1 MIYTYIYM
9 YNHIHTYIYVY
20 NHIHI
25 CIYIYHNMHTCVFWM
40 DILNIL
46 DMCEMFEV
54 VPFRWLRQADGLL
67 RRQLRPGE
75 KAPRTTG
82 AEWMSRMNLR
92 QFLIISSLQIKDL
105 QWSSYLHWISLIS
118 LETWWNLMKLQM
130 FIGFHSISRCCLA
143 RVVKMGAFA
152 CRNFEKI
159 KASRT
164 LHDPSSTLTALLAPK
179 SLM

>member
-1 MIYTYIYM
+1 
-9 YNHIHTYIYVY
+9 
-20 NHIHI
+20 
-25 CIYIYHNMHTCVFWM
+25 M
-40 DILNIL
+40 DIRIL
-46 DMCEMFEV
+46 YFEWISWIYWICDMFEV

-67 RRQLRPGE
+67 RRPLRPGE
-75 KAPRTTG
+75 KAPARTTG

-130 FIGFHSISRCCLA
+130 STGFHSISRCCLE